1 MKKSPIKKPT
11 YQDYLKGTA
20 KVLRDSEFETKKY
33 EVEILGRK
41 FVVYPN
47 VFSPKYFNDTEFF
60 ARELPIRA
68 GEEFLEI
75 GPGAGVASVFAALR
89 GVKHVTAIDINPA
102 AVKNTKENARLNGVK
117 EKLTVMVGDIYEP
130 LAKNSK
136 FDTIYWN
143 TPFGYVNKSKNISIL
158 EKAVYDPGYKATH
171 RFISQAKQHLKE
183 NGRLLIGFSTSL
195 GKFGILKKFLNE
207 AGFQVRLISK
217 TKSVETHPVFFEI
230 FEAIPASKE

>member
-1 MKKSPIKKPT
+1 MKKQLIKKPT

-20 KVLRDSEFETKKY
+20 KVLRESQFETEKY
-33 EVEILGRK
+33 EIKILGRK

-60 ARELPIRA
+60 ARELPIRN

-75 GPGAGVASVFAALR
+75 GPGTGVTSVFAALR
-89 GVKHVTAIDINPA
+89 GAKHVTAIDINPA
-102 AVKNTKENARLNGVK
+102 AVKNTKENARLNGVR
-117 EKLTVMVGDIYEP
+117 EKFTVIKGNIYEP

-143 TPFGYVNKSKNISIL
+143 TPFGYVDKSKNISVL
-158 EKAVYDPGYKATH
+158 EKAVYDPGYKATR
-171 RFISQAKQHLKE
+171 RFISQAKQHLKK

-195 GKFGILKKFLNE
+195 GKFNILRKLLDT
-207 AGFQVRLISK
+207 AGFKTRLISK

-230 FEAIPASKE
+230 FEAVSFSKE